1 VLFTCEVLACAVV
14 IDNYKYSFFFYLDI
28 VATVSIVSD
37 VPWLMNLFV
46 ILIGE
51 PEANLA
57 VDAIAGIMYTES
69 IANGKIT

>member
-1 VLFTCEVLACAVV
+1 V

-37 VPWLMNLFV
+37 VPWLMNLLV
-46 ILIGE
+46 LLIGE
-51 PEANLA
+51 QDINLGAN
-57 VDAIAGIMYTES
+57 AIAGIMYTES

>member
-37 VPWLMNLFV
+37 VPWLMNLLV
-46 ILIGE
+46 LLIGE
-51 PEANLA
+51 QDINLGAN
-57 VDAIAGIMYTES
+57 AIAGIMYTES

>member
-1 VLFTCEVLACAVV
+1 MLFTCEVLACAVV

-37 VPWLMNLFV
+37 VPWLMNLLV
-46 ILIGE
+46 LLIGE
-51 PEANLA
+51 QDIDLGAN
-57 VDAIAGIMYTES
+57 AIAGVMYTES

>member
-1 VLFTCEVLACAVV
+1 MLFTCEVLACAVV

-37 VPWLMNLFV
+37 VPWLMNLLV
-46 ILIGE
+46 LLIGE
-51 PEANLA
+51 QDINLGAN
-57 VDAIAGIMYTES
+57 AIAGIMYTES